1 MVTAGVPLT
10 AGATDAQ
17 GTVGEGA
24 APAADSGTDPQV
36 GEGAAVE
43 DDAQETPI
51 SGGATVE
58 DEAQIGEGAT
68 WRMRRRSAREP
79 P

>member
-43 DDAQETPI
+43 DEP
-51 SGGATVE
+51 
-58 DEAQIGEGAT
+58 
-68 WRMRRRSAREP
+68 RRPRSAGEP
-79 P
+79 L